1 MIWICS
7 LYLLLIASP
16 DVLILFNLKAYRY
29 LDKQYFKRFSK
40 KQNLHWLS
48 DHNGRNP
55 LVIKWGIYGML
66 LKQKKYNPNHR
77 LFRNVSEEDYKFVHE
92 APLEIRNKIL
102 GEMVV
107 RRFILFAIG
116 VASVAFFIFLGGI
129 DYLLEPITRENIDQ
143 RFKPL

>member
-16 DVLILFNLKAYRY
+16 NVLILFNLKAYRY

-55 LVIKWGIYGML
+55 LVMKWGIYGML
-66 LKQKKYNPNHR
+66 LKQKNITQIIV
-77 LFRNVSEEDYKFVHE
+77 FFVMFQRRTINSSTK

-102 GEMVV
+102 REMVV
-107 RRFILFAIG
+107 RRFILFAIA

-129 DYLLEPITRENIDQ
+129 DYL
-143 RFKPL
+143 F